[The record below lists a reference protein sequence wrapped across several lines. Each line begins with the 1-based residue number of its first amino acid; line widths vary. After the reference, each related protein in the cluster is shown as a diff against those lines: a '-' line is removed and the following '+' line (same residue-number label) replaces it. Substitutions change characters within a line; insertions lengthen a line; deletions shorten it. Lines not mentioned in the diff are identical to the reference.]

1 MEYID
6 MECIKQECVQKRKYQ
21 TAIFESIKNKNA
33 LTVLPTGL
41 GKTII
46 AILLVAHKIK
56 KGKIL
61 FLAPTKPLCEQHL
74 TSARKITTINDIAL
88 VTGENVAPKKR
99 REIYEQN
106 SLIFATPQT
115 IKNDLEKIDI
125 KTFSVVIFDEAHRA
139 VGQYA
144 YVEIARAFAPYAQI
158 FGITASPGSDYKK
171 LKEVITNLHITHI
184 ESRSEKDED
193 VLPYITKRKMTWYI
207 LDMPKE
213 TRNIALKI
221 DVLLTYFISELK
233 KYTKQAH
240 YLSPKKLS
248 KKVLLDIQQ
257 RMRKSLGKR
266 GGTFYAAISI
276 VSATIKLAHLKDM
289 LTSQGIKAAKK
300 YTQKLEIDTSKSA
313 ARIRAKKEYKE
324 IRDNIISAT
333 SRMPKLEATK
343 KVLKTH
349 FEAHIDGRVIVFA
362 EYRDTIDFLFSEL
375 AKMKGI
381 KTAKFTGQAKGTEDG
396 MSQEEQKKTLDAFRK
411 GTYNALV
418 STSIGEEGIDIPA
431 TSLVL
436 FYEPVPSAIRF
447 IQRKGRTAR
456 DGLPGE
462 VKILIMKNSR
472 DEAYYWNSRR
482 KEKKMYE
489 NLHRLK
495 EELQKKENKDVTV
508 ELRGQTKLD
517 VFP

>member
-6 MECIKQECVQKRKYQ
+6 MDCIKHGCVQKREYQ
-21 TAIFESIKNKNA
+21 TTIFESIKNKNA

-46 AILLVAHKIK
+46 ALLLVAHKIK

-74 TSARKITTINDIAL
+74 ASARKLTTIDDIAL
-88 VTGENVAPKKR
+88 VTGETIAPNKR

-106 SLIFATPQT
+106 NLIFATPQT
-115 IKNDLEKIDI
+115 VKNDLEKIDI
-125 KTFSVVIFDEAHRA
+125 KTFSLVIFDEAHRA
-139 VGQYA
+139 VGHYA
-144 YVEIARAFAPYAQI
+144 YVAIAEVFASHAQI

-171 LKEVITNLHITHI
+171 LKEVVMNLHITHI
-184 ESRSEKDED
+184 ESRTEKDED
-193 VLPYITKRKMTWYI
+193 VSPYITKRKMTWHI
-207 LDMPKE
+207 LDMPQE
-213 TRNIALKI
+213 TRSIALKI

-233 KYTKQAH
+233 KYTKQAN

-257 RMRKSLGKR
+257 RMRKNLGKR
-266 GGTFYAAISI
+266 GGTFYVAIII

-289 LTSQGIKAAKK
+289 LTSQGIEAARK

-313 ARIRAKKEYKE
+313 ARLRARKEYRE
-324 IRDNIISAT
+324 IKDNIISTT
-333 SRMPKLEATK
+333 SRMPKLDATK

-349 FEAHIDGRVIVFA
+349 FETHIEGRVIVFA
-362 EYRDTIDFLFSEL
+362 EYRDTIESLFSEL
-375 AKMKGI
+375 AKMKEI
-381 KTAKFTGQAKGTEDG
+381 KIAKFTGQAKGTENG
-396 MSQEEQKKTLDAFRK
+396 MSQEEQKRTLDAFRE
-411 GTYNALV
+411 GTYNVLV

-482 KEKKMYE
+482 KERKMYE
-489 NLHRLK
+489 NIHRLK
-495 EELQKKENKDVTV
+495 EALEKKEDKGVIV
-508 ELRGQTKLD
+508 ESRGQTKLD